1 MTLKQQKD
9 KQQLLL
15 LNDINYIIESILLIL
30 QEEKENNL
38 YYLYNYYLNNKY
50 DLIDNIYEQLKALKV
65 DEFKEIATSKGFEII
80 KVNVNKHN
88 LTNDNEYQTRTF
100 IDELLK
106 NKINQLIKDYKKEQK
121 QKEFLYKDFIDNAE
135 CNNTLVRKKS
145 KLKIMGLSPLMFII
159 ANIIAICEAFGDTK
173 KRR

>member
-15 LNDINYIIESILLIL
+15 LNDINYIIESVLLIL

-38 YYLYNYYLNNKY
+38 FYLYNYYLNNKY
-50 DLIDNIYEQLKALKV
+50 NLIDNIYEQLEALKV
-65 DEFKEIATSKGFEII
+65 DEFKEIATSKGFEVI

-88 LTNDNEYQTRTF
+88 LTNDNEYQTRTLV
-100 IDELLK
+100 DELLK

-135 CNNTLVRKKS
+135 CNNTSARKKS